1 MKILIFKMK
10 FKKLKQRN
18 YTKLH
23 LLKIKNKMNNLQKN
37 TQIKLIKLILIMKN
51 YQIFSKITYNYKVK
65 VSKS

>member
-1 MKILIFKMK
+1 MK

-37 TQIKLIKLILIMKN
+37 TQLKLIKLILIMKN
-51 YQIFSKITYNYKVK
+51 YQIFSKITYNYKLK

>member
-37 TQIKLIKLILIMKN
+37 TQLKLIKLILIMKN